1 MKKRRRHRQP
11 SLDAEIRLAA
21 KQIMA
26 TQMAEAY
33 KAAAL
38 GIVARK
44 LDEIRAILNAA
55 GVGQVYSGSIPA
67 FNATGPAPV
76 RPVATVVEHPCVQC
90 GREGIRRTKPN
101 AFNRTGSWYC
111 QAHVALAAQSDFE
124 DRVDAALI
132 GSVAAPIKTKPVV
145 VQTQAPAVIK
155 PQEEA
160 PAEPEDPLKAA
171 MSQLGVASAE

>member
-1 MKKRRRHRQP
+1 MKKRHRHRQP
-11 SLDAEIRLAA
+11 SLDAEIRAAA

-44 LDEIRAILNAA
+44 LDEIRAILQGA
-55 GVGQVYSGSIPA
+55 GVAQLLVSPA
-67 FNATGPAPV
+67 MAIQAPTV
-76 RPVATVVEHPCVQC
+76 ARPIVEHPCVQC

-124 DRVDAALI
+124 DRVDGALI
-132 GSVAAPIKTKPVV
+132 GAQAATIKPKPVV

-155 PQEEA
+155 PQEEVA
-160 PAEPEDPLKAA
+160 VFDPEDPLKAA
-171 MSQLGVASAE
+171 MSQLGVEAQ